1 MTFGMPYPT
10 SVPVLSDGVVRLRA
24 HSPLDVH
31 RIVEQCADP
40 ASLRWTQVP
49 RDYTVEMAHEWL
61 VEIAAGWDREDG
73 DGDKLWALE
82 EVADEDHAFLGTIDV
97 RPRAGGRAEIG
108 YGLHPAA
115 RGRGLMARALRLVD
129 QWWFDQGGRR
139 VDWHAEVGN
148 FASWAVAR
156 AAGYDFVA
164 TLPEHLPHGD
174 GGLVDVWFA
183 SLGRNDPPEPRT
195 AWLVPPVLE
204 TDGIR
209 LREWRDDDV
218 ETVEAPDH
226 PEHFLPSRAI
236 PTVDTWDAWLIRR
249 RLFMARGS
257 SVCWCIADA
266 DSDRALGDALVFV
279 HSGTLAEGDTAEL
292 GYFLHPSARGRGA
305 ARTAARLAVAHAF
318 APAEDGGLGLRRLV
332 AETASDNTASNAVLE
347 SVGFT
352 RWGHEDEATAP
363 DGSVGPADHW
373 ELLRR

>member
-1 MTFGMPYPT
+1 MPFPA
-10 SVPVLSDGVVRLRA
+10 SVPVLTDGVVRLRA
-24 HSPLDVH
+24 HSSRDVD
-31 RIVEQCADP
+31 RIVEQCVDP

-49 RDYTVEMAHEWL
+49 RNYTVEMAHEWL
-61 VEIAAGWDREDG
+61 DAIAAGWDREDG

-82 EVADEDHAFLGTIDV
+82 EVADVGHRFLGTIDL

-129 QWWFDQGGRR
+129 QWWFDRGGRR
-139 VDWHAEVGN
+139 VDWHAEEGN

-156 AAGYDFVA
+156 AAGYEFVT
-164 TLPEHLPHGD
+164 TLPEHVIHGD
-174 GGLVDVWFA
+174 GRLVDTWFA
-183 SLGRNDPPEPRT
+183 SIGRDDPPEPRT

-204 TDGIR
+204 ADGIR
-209 LREWRDDDV
+209 LRAWRDDDR
-218 ETVEAPDH
+218 ESVEAPEH
-226 PEHFLPSRAI
+226 PPHFLPARAI
-236 PTVDTWDAWLIRR
+236 PTEETWDAWLMRR

-257 SVCWCIADA
+257 SVNWCIADA
-266 DSDRALGDALVFV
+266 GSDRALGEALVFV

-318 APAEDGGLGLRRLV
+318 APAVEGGLGLRRLV
-332 AETASDNTASNAVLE
+332 AETASDNGASNGVLE

-352 RWGHEDEATAP
+352 RWGHEAEATAP